1 MWDQQSIFKE
11 LLWILFILHVLTQL
25 FRLRPEDVGY
35 DTLERDGG
43 ESIKSLNST
52 QRDTATDPLVGLFV
66 VHQLENN
73 VVLCKVHSHA
83 ICQTK
88 CKIISLP
95 FLPYCLL
102 VVPTHSLYYS

>member
-1 MWDQQSIFKE
+1 M
-11 LLWILFILHVLTQL
+11 
-25 FRLRPEDVGY
+25 GY

-52 QRDTATDPLVGLFV
+52 LRDTATDPLVGLFV
-66 VHQLENN
+66 VHQLKNN
-73 VVLCKVHSHA
+73 VVLSKVHSPA

-102 VVPTHSLYYS
+102 VVPTHSIYYN